1 MGNENVREWDRQV
14 GGRIKRE
21 KNKRDI
27 LRKGAI
33 MGFRRN
39 LVLGK
44 FPGIYKDIPVHRISF
59 SDIPLNI

>member
-1 MGNENVREWDRQV
+1 MGNENMRERDRQV

-44 FPGIYKDIPVHRISF
+44 FPGIYKDIPVHKFHFQIS
-59 SDIPLNI
+59 L